1 MVKRTLPGDLV
12 AVASGLGLAVVADLH
27 LRTMTAVP
35 STLAQWLT
43 EIGRITALL
52 GTYAAVLVLFLVARI
67 PFLENSVGQDRLI
80 KWHRRLAPWS
90 IWLIVIHVIT
100 TITGSA
106 IFVQSN
112 FFSELWT
119 QVTQVDWMLLAFAG
133 LLCFIAIGVSS
144 YRRVRRKMK
153 YSTWWVIHLYIYL
166 GVIFSFMH
174 QVTYGQAFMDQ
185 PVAQAF
191 WWALALLSMGS
202 LLTFRWIL
210 PFAYSMVAGLRVVSV
225 TEEDNKNVSVVIGGR
240 DLSWIA
246 PKAGQFFQF
255 RFFGAQRWWESHPYS
270 VSRAFDNK
278 TLRVTIKNL
287 GDASSQAHRIRIGSR
302 VMVEGPYGTFTADSR
317 VSDRILMIAGGVGIT
332 PIRALLEEMP
342 SDAKVDVFVRT
353 RAESESLLR
362 AEMEAL
368 AEQRPLTTVR
378 YLVGSRHEFPINAR
392 TLTQAIPDFAR
403 RDVYVCGPHTLVTA
417 VLDACNAVNMP
428 KRQIHTEDFA
438 FLP

>member
-12 AVASGLGLAVVADLH
+12 AAASGVGLAIVTDLH

-35 STLAQWLT
+35 SAMAQWLT
-43 EIGRITALL
+43 EIGRVTALL
-52 GTYAAVLVLFLVARI
+52 GTYAAILVLFLVARI
-67 PFLENSVGQDRLI
+67 PFLESSVGQDRLV

-100 TITGSA
+100 TIMGSA
-106 IFVQSN
+106 MFVQSN
-112 FFSELWT
+112 FFAEMWMQIT
-119 QVTQVDWMLLAFAG
+119 GVEWMLMAFAG

-144 YRRVRRKMK
+144 YKRVRRKVK

-185 PVAQAF
+185 PIAQAF

-202 LLTFRWIL
+202 LVTFRWVL
-210 PFAYSMVAGLRVVSV
+210 PLFYSLVAGLHVVSV
-225 TEEDNKNVSVVIGGR
+225 TEEDNNNVSIVIGGR

-270 VSRAFDNK
+270 VSRAFDNRS
-278 TLRVTIKNL
+278 LRVTIKNL
-287 GDASSQAHRIRIGSR
+287 GDASSQAKLIRVGSR
-302 VMVEGPYGTFTADSR
+302 VMVEGPYGTFTAENR
-317 VSDRILMIAGGVGIT
+317 TSDRVLMIAGGVGVT
-332 PIRALLEEMP
+332 PIRALLEELP
-342 SDAKVDVFVRT
+342 HDAKVDVFIRT
-353 RAESESLLR
+353 RAHDQALLR
-362 AEMEAL
+362 DEMEAL
-368 AEQRPLTTVR
+368 AAHRPLTSVR

-403 RDVYVCGPHTLVTA
+403 RDVYVCGPQSLVDA
-417 VLDACNAVNMP
+417 VLEACEAINMP